1 MNLNPGFIERYQ
13 IIFENDKSTQ
23 LFAPLAEA
31 YRKMGLTKQALEVCE
46 EGVKHHPHF
55 ISGLVAYAKVLLET
69 DNIEKA
75 HKVLEKATDQNPDNI
90 LAQSLLAKCLM
101 QLKKPEEA
109 LNAYKM
115 LLFLSPNNK
124 EAIKNV
130 KKLESLTANK
140 MDEELFRLNPL
151 SLFEEVDENENPSDK
166 SLEPEKKNQIDRK
179 SQLERALS
187 LADAFSIRG
196 DLDKAGQ
203 ILKKAR
209 EELGDQ
215 KEIIKRLSVIDK
227 NNLSIEIPSIDP
239 KKIKSKKLHALEAAL
254 RRIEQNRRD

>member
-13 IIFENDKSTQ
+13 IIFEKDKSTQ

-31 YRKMGLTKQALEVCE
+31 YRKMGLTKQAMEVCE
-46 EGVKHHPHF
+46 EGIKHHPNF
-55 ISGLVAYAKVLLET
+55 ISGLVAYANVLL
-69 DNIEKA
+69 DLKDYQKA
-75 HKVLEKATDQNPDNI
+75 LDVLEKATDQNPDNI
-90 LAQSLLAKCLM
+90 LAQSLLAQCFMK
-101 QLKKPEEA
+101 LKRPEKA

-115 LLFLSPNNK
+115 LLFLAPNNK

-130 KKLESLTANK
+130 KKLESLTASQ
-140 MDEELFRLNPL
+140 MDEEMFRLNPL
-151 SLFEEVDENENPSDK
+151 SLFEEVDDEDGESENQESVKPK
-166 SLEPEKKNQIDRK
+166 PIDQKAR
-179 SQLERALS
+179 LERSLS

-196 DLDKAGQ
+196 DLDKAAA
-203 ILKKAR
+203 ILQKAR

-227 NNLSIEIPSIDP
+227 NRIAIEIPSEDP
-239 KKIKSKKLHALEAAL
+239 KQKKSKQLHALEAAL